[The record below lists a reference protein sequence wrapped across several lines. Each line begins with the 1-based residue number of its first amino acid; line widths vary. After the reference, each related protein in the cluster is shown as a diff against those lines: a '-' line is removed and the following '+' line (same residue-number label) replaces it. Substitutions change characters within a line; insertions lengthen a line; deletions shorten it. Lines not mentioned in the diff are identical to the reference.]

1 MFILIKMLAVLALM
15 VFLLKRKTQFG
26 HAMLAS
32 TLLLFLIT
40 EPRLGNLLAAAQ
52 KTVTRPDTWYMLIT
66 LYFVMCLEHLL
77 RTSGILKDFTASA
90 RKLFGSDRVLLGFMP
105 AFLGFLP
112 SLGGAIFS
120 APLVKEA
127 GERYKL
133 SAERLTAI
141 NYWFRHI
148 WEFTNPIVPGL
159 LLASQLTNIPV
170 GTLIGNQF
178 IFTVAAVVFGAIVL
192 LTGKA
197 YRTPAEVIPPLL
209 QGQEMQDTGNESGD
223 ASKSSYTAFRSIIL
237 AAGPIFLNL
246 ILVVVFHMNT
256 ALALGLV
263 LAVMALVLKLKPDRI
278 KTMVISSFDFQ
289 IHWGIINI
297 LLFQQMLNATG
308 TIDQI
313 VAVFEGSGIPAAA
326 IISITAFL
334 VGLLLGSTQGFVAVA
349 FPLILPLAQGSL
361 DVVVITYLAGL
372 SGCMISPAH
381 LCQIVSVQ
389 YFKADFFKSLLP
401 IILIEI
407 LMLIFGLVYINVL

>member
-1 MFILIKMLAVLALM
+1 MSILIKMLVVLGLM
-15 VFLLKRKTQFG
+15 IFLLKRKTEFG

-32 TLLLFLIT
+32 SLLLFLLT
-40 EPRLGNLLAAAQ
+40 KPQLSNLWAAAR
-52 KTVTRPDTWYMLIT
+52 KTVIMPDTWYMLIT

-77 RTSGILKDFTASA
+77 RTSGILKEFTASA
-90 RKLFGSDRVLLGFMP
+90 RKLFGSDRILLGFMP

-141 NYWFRHI
+141 NYWFRHV
-148 WEFTNPIVPGL
+148 WEFSNPIVPGV

-178 IFTVAAVVFGAIVL
+178 IFTVAAVVFGALVL

-197 YRTPAEVIPPLL
+197 YRPAPSSQSSQPVQPASNE
-209 QGQEMQDTGNESGD
+209 TGEAPQSG
-223 ASKSSYTAFRSIIL
+223 YTAFRSIIL

-246 ILVVVFHMNT
+246 VLVVVFHMNT

-263 LAVMALVLKLKPDRI
+263 LGIMALVLKLTPEKI
-278 KTMVISSFDFQ
+278 KAMLISSFDFQ
-289 IHWGIINI
+289 IQWGIINI
-297 LLFQQMLNATG
+297 IFFQQMLNSTG
-308 TIDQI
+308 SIDQI
-313 VAVFEGSGIPAAA
+313 VSIFEGSGIPVVA
-326 IISITAFL
+326 IISIIACL
-334 VGLLLGSTQGFVAVA
+334 VGLLVGATQAFVAVA
-349 FPLILPLAQGSL
+349 FPLVLPLAQGNL
-361 DVVVITYLAGL
+361 DVVAMTYISGL
-372 SGCMISPAH
+372 VGSMISPAH
-381 LCQIVSVQ
+381 LCQIVTVQ
-389 YFKADFFKSLLP
+389 YFKADFLKALLP

-407 LMLIFGLVYINVL
+407 LMLIFGVVYLYVF